1 MYRLNLRLIPPD
13 NEDNPLSFRCPSP
26 LDLKACSSEMEPSNW
41 FLLVRSLASF
51 WGLKKVNS
59 SLRGKPVQNKFPVW
73 FLVSCI
79 RDTSWLKRKSGE
91 KKQEKKRLLF
101 FIIFLT
107 KVKIGNFTKK
117 KKTVLLMNI
126 TLLSIPIC
134 IFDIESTES
143 LLFFSFLFNFF
154 FFYLFLDWFKLEI
167 WFKFLNT
174 IRNLHYFLFFVEY
187 WIKKS

>member
-91 KKQEKKRLLF
+91 KKQEKKDYYFLLF
-101 FIIFLT
+101 FLRKLRRLVILQ
-107 KVKIGNFTKK
+107 KKK

-134 IFDIESTES
+134 IFDIEFTES

-154 FFYLFLDWFKLEI
+154 FFSIYFSIDLNL
-167 WFKFLNT
+167 KFDSS
-174 IRNLHYFLFFVEY
+174 F
-187 WIKKS
+187 

>member
-91 KKQEKKRLLF
+91 KKQEKKDYYFLLF
-101 FIIFLT
+101 FLRKLRLVILQ
-107 KVKIGNFTKK
+107 KKK

-154 FFYLFLDWFKLEI
+154 FFSIYFSIDLNL
-167 WFKFLNT
+167 KFDSS
-174 IRNLHYFLFFVEY
+174 F
-187 WIKKS
+187 

>member
-79 RDTSWLKRKSGE
+79 RDISWLKRKSGE
-91 KKQEKKRLLF
+91 KKQEKKDYYFLLF
-101 FIIFLT
+101 FLRKLRLVILQ
-107 KVKIGNFTKK
+107 KK

-143 LLFFSFLFNFF
+143 LLFFFF
-154 FFYLFLDWFKLEI
+154 F
-167 WFKFLNT
+167 
-174 IRNLHYFLFFVEY
+174 V
-187 WIKKS
+187 

>member
-107 KVKIGNFTKK
+107 KVKTIGNFTKK
-117 KKTVLLMNI
+117 KKKNCT
-126 TLLSIPIC
+126 
-134 IFDIESTES
+134 
-143 LLFFSFLFNFF
+143 FNEHHIIVYTNLYLWYRIYWKFTFF
-154 FFYLFLDWFKLEI
+154 FFS
-167 WFKFLNT
+167 
-174 IRNLHYFLFFVEY
+174 V
-187 WIKKS
+187 

>member
-117 KKTVLLMNI
+117 KKKKNCTFNEHHIIVYTNLYLWYRI
-126 TLLSIPIC
+126 YWKFTFFFLFCL
-134 IFDIESTES
+134 IF
-143 LLFFSFLFNFF
+143 FFSIYFSIDLN
-154 FFYLFLDWFKLEI
+154 L
-167 WFKFLNT
+167 KFDSS
-174 IRNLHYFLFFVEY
+174 F
-187 WIKKS
+187 